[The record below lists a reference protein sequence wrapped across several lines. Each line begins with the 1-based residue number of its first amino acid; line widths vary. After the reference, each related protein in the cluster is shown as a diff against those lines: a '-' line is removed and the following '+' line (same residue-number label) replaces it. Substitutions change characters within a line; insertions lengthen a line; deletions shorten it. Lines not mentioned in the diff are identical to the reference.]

1 MRESRTRSVLVQPC
15 QRLDFLKEASI
26 MMRLSHENIITIYG
40 VCENKRLMMILELAE
55 LGSLLDFMLDY
66 PERCQIPEL
75 YNWAMQVCLALPP
88 SHLFVYRGRLESSG
102 RSR

>member
-1 MRESRTRSVLVQPC
+1 
-15 QRLDFLKEASI
+15 

-75 YNWAMQVCLALPP
+75 YNWAMQVSLVASPKPP
-88 SHLFVYRGRLESSG
+88 PYVLLGHFKREGSG
-102 RSR
+102 GARWLIAD